1 MSIEPKHHLK
11 MQR

>member
-11 MQR
+11 MQC